1 MHIFSKFN
9 ACNMNT
15 HTCACTHTHT
25 VTHTLWHTTNFVPNT
40 HVSTADEDTKPRKQK
55 ALLFTAEFGERVL
68 DSKAWGVAWTPGTR
82 VHSRLCFAARL
93 VLGVLQQC
101 LVWGDD
107 DVIQTLVEL
116 ADNVAPAHPHTSN
129 RSNTGHSTGADPCIW
144 SFIPT
149 YLYFFSLFSF
159 CNSG

>member
-15 HTCACTHTHT
+15 HTRACTHTHAHG
-25 VTHTLWHTTNFVPNT
+25 HTHTTNFVPNT
-40 HVSTADEDTKPRKQK
+40 HVSTTDEDTKPRKRK
-55 ALLFTAEFGERVL
+55 AYTAEFGGRVP
-68 DSKAWGVAWTPGTR
+68 DSEAWGVAWTPGTR
-82 VHSRLCFAARL
+82 VHSRLCLATRL

-107 DVIQTLVEL
+107 DVVQTLVEL
-116 ADNVAPAHPHTSN
+116 AHNVTPAHPHTSN
-129 RSNTGHSTGADPCIW
+129 RSNTGTCIGADPCIW
-144 SFIPT
+144 SFIPA
-149 YLYFFSLFSF
+149 YLYFFSFFFSF